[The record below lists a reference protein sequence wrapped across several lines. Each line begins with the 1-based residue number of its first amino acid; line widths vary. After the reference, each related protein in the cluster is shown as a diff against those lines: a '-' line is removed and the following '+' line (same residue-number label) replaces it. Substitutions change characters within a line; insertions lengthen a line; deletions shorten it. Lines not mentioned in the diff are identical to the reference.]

1 MRESPPCVW
10 LAGIAGT
17 AYNGRCADAELEDF
31 VVPPTNVAAYS
42 NALVVLGT
50 AGVVVPMVRRWGLSP
65 VLGYLG
71 AGAVLG
77 PLGLGSISNAFPGL
91 SWFTIS
97 DAQNVAGI
105 AELGIVFLLFLIG
118 LELSFPRLSS
128 MHRLVVGLG
137 GSQVLLT
144 SALIAG
150 AAVAAGKNPPEAIVL
165 GASLSLSSTA
175 IVLELLSNQ
184 ERLTTG
190 VGRASFSILLA
201 QDLAVIPILLFVSIL
216 AARSG
221 GSVLASLAS
230 ALLQAAAA
238 VIVIV
243 IFGRVLL
250 RPLFRLVA
258 TAGSSELFIAA
269 VLFVIVAA
277 GVIAGQSGLSM
288 ALGAFLAGLLLA
300 ETEYRKAIET
310 TVAPFK
316 GLLLGIFFFTVGMN
330 VDFRELLREPLWF
343 LGGVVSLIAV
353 KSLLLIGLGRLFRL
367 SWPVATE
374 TGLLLGPGGEFA
386 FVGIGM
392 ASATGLIEARLASFT
407 LAVTSVTMALTPLL
421 SFAARSLTARLTSGK
436 AVDAELI
443 ARPAGGQQHAIVVG
457 YGRVGKVVCALLR
470 EHGISYI
477 AADSDAL
484 TVSRDRRD
492 GHDVYY
498 GDAADPR
505 FLETCGLA
513 QAAGVIITIHSVSVI
528 DEVVEHV
535 RAMRPDILIVSRA
548 RDADHARHL
557 YSLGATDAVPETIEA
572 SLQLSEAALVG
583 LGIATGRAIASIH
596 EKRDEIR
603 RALQEAARRGRTR
616 RNSFGESQDP
626 QEPGCGLAV
635 VRHAGDVGGDASVAL
650 RPAGEV
656 KHDRQWGR
664 PRGCEP
670 RRRTTHVRQGAQEIG
685 EPILYRGGT

>member
-1 MRESPPCVW
+1 LGRGNRANRLQLANWLVESGDLVVSSANM
-10 LAGIAGT
+10 AG
-17 AYNGRCADAELEDF
+17 
-31 VVPPTNVAAYS
+31 YS
-42 NALVVLGT
+42 DALVVLGT

-71 AGAVLG
+71 AGAILG
-77 PLGLGSISNAFPGL
+77 PLGLGSISNVFPAL

-118 LELSFPRLSS
+118 LELSFPRLST
-128 MHRLVVGLG
+128 MRRLVIGLG

-144 SALIAG
+144 SALIVG
-150 AAVAAGKNPPEAIVL
+150 AALAVGKNPTEAIVL

-184 ERLTTG
+184 ERLTTS
-190 VGRASFSILLA
+190 VGRASFSVLLA

-230 ALLQAAAA
+230 ALLQAAVAVT
-238 VIVIV
+238 VIVV
-243 IFGRVLL
+243 FGRVLL

-258 TAGSSELFIAA
+258 TARSSELFIAA

-277 GVIAGQSGLSM
+277 GVIADQAGLSM
-288 ALGAFLAGLLLA
+288 ALGAFVAGLLLA
-300 ETEYRKAIET
+300 ETEYRKAIEAT
-310 TVAPFK
+310 MAPFK
-316 GLLLGIFFFTVGMN
+316 GLLLGVFFFTVGMN
-330 VDFRELLREPLWF
+330 IDFRELVREPLLL
-343 LGGVVSLIAV
+343 LGGVVSLIAL
-353 KSLLLIGLGRLFRL
+353 KSLLLIGLAKLFRL

-386 FVGIGM
+386 FVSIGM
-392 ASATGLIEARLASFT
+392 AAAAGLIEVPLARFT
-407 LAVTSVTMALTPLL
+407 LAATSVTMALTPLL
-421 SFAARSLTARLTSGK
+421 SICARQLAAQLTAGK
-436 AVDAELI
+436 AVDPELT
-443 ARPAGGQQHAIVVG
+443 ARPAGGQKHAIVVG

-470 EHGISYI
+470 QHGISYI

-484 TVSRDRRD
+484 TATRDRRE

-498 GDAADPR
+498 GNAADPR
-505 FLETCGLA
+505 FLESCGLA
-513 QAAGVIITIHSVSVI
+513 TAAGVIITIHSVGVI
-528 DEVVEHV
+528 DDVVEHV
-535 RAMRPDILIVSRA
+535 RTMRPDILIVSRA

-583 LGIATGRAIASIH
+583 LGVATGLAIASIH

-603 RALQEAARRGRTR
+603 HALQQAAQDAGR
-616 RNSFGESQDP
+616 EKI
-626 QEPGCGLAV
+626 
-635 VRHAGDVGGDASVAL
+635 HSVKA
-650 RPAGEV
+650 
-656 KHDRQWGR
+656 KTD
-664 PRGCEP
+664 
-670 RRRTTHVRQGAQEIG
+670 GAA
-685 EPILYRGGT
+685 

>member
-1 MRESPPCVW
+1 MVSTTTMP
-10 LAGIAGT
+10 GYT
-17 AYNGRCADAELEDF
+17 D
-31 VVPPTNVAAYS
+31 
-42 NALVVLGT
+42 ALVVLGT
-50 AGVVVPMVRRWGLSP
+50 AGVVVPVVRRWGLSP
-65 VLGYLG
+65 VLGYLA

-77 PLGLGSISNAFPGL
+77 PLGLGSISDAFPVL

-118 LELSFPRLSS
+118 LELSFHRLST
-128 MHRLVVGLG
+128 MRRLVIGLG

-150 AAVAAGKNPPEAIVL
+150 AAMAVGKSPPEAIVL

-190 VGRASFSILLA
+190 VGRASFSVLLA

-216 AARSG
+216 ASQSG
-221 GSVLASLAS
+221 QSVLASLAT
-230 ALLQAAAA
+230 ALLQAAMALTI
-238 VIVIV
+238 IVA
-243 IFGRVLL
+243 FGRVLL
-250 RPLFRLVA
+250 RPMFRVVA
-258 TAGSSELFIAA
+258 MARSNELFIAA

-277 GVIAGQSGLSM
+277 GVIADRAGMSM
-288 ALGAFLAGLLLA
+288 ALGAFVAGLLLA
-300 ETEYRKAIET
+300 ETEYRKAIES

-330 VDFRELLREPLWF
+330 IDFRDLVREPLWIA
-343 LGGVVSLIAV
+343 GGVVGLIAL
-353 KSLLLIGLGRLFRL
+353 KSLLLTGLGRLFRL
-367 SWPVATE
+367 SWPVAAE

-392 ASATGLIEARLASFT
+392 AAAAGLMEARLASFA
-407 LAVTSVTMALTPLL
+407 LAVTSVTMALTPVL
-421 SFAARSLTARLTSGK
+421 SVGARHLAARLTSSK
-436 AVDAELI
+436 PVDAELM
-443 ARPAGGQQHAIVVG
+443 ARPAGGQRHAIVVG

-470 EHGISYI
+470 HHGIPYI

-484 TVSRDRRD
+484 TVTHDRRAN
-492 GHDVYY
+492 HDVYY

-513 QAAGVIITIHSVSVI
+513 KAAGVIITIHSADVI

-535 RAMRPDILIVSRA
+535 RAIRPDILIVSRA
-548 RDADHARHL
+548 RDESHARHL
-557 YSLGATDAVPETIEA
+557 YGLGATDAVPETIEA

-583 LGIATGRAIASIH
+583 LGVATGLAIASIH

-603 RALQEAARRGRTR
+603 HALQQAAQAAGRKKIHSIKAKSRERRGT
-616 RNSFGESQDP
+616 
-626 QEPGCGLAV
+626 A
-635 VRHAGDVGGDASVAL
+635 
-650 RPAGEV
+650 
-656 KHDRQWGR
+656 
-664 PRGCEP
+664 
-670 RRRTTHVRQGAQEIG
+670 
-685 EPILYRGGT
+685 

>member
-1 MRESPPCVW
+1 MV
-10 LAGIAGT
+10 T
-17 AYNGRCADAELEDF
+17 
-31 VVPPTNVAAYS
+31 PTNVAAYS

-50 AGVVVPMVRRWGLSP
+50 AGVVVPMVRRWGLSS

-77 PLGLGSISNAFPGL
+77 PFGLGSISSAFPGL

-105 AELGIVFLLFLIG
+105 AQLGIVFLLFLVG
-118 LELSFPRLSS
+118 LELSFPRLSA
-128 MHRLVVGLG
+128 MRRLVVGLG

-144 SALIAG
+144 SAVIAG
-150 AAVAAGKNPPEAIVL
+150 AAVMAGKNPPEAIVL

-175 IVLELLSNQ
+175 IVLGLLSNQ
-184 ERLTTG
+184 ERLTTS

-216 AARSG
+216 AARSS
-221 GSVLASLAS
+221 GSVLTSLAS

-277 GVIAGQSGLSM
+277 GVIAGQAGLSM

-330 VDFRELLREPLWF
+330 VDFRELLREPLWL
-343 LGGVVSLIAV
+343 LGGVVSLITV
-353 KSLLLIGLGRLFRL
+353 KSLLTIGLGRLFRL

-392 ASATGLIEARLASFT
+392 ASATGLIEAPLASFT

-421 SFAARSLTARLTSGK
+421 SFAARSLTARLASGK
-436 AVDAELI
+436 AVDPDLV

-470 EHGISYI
+470 EHGVPYI
-477 AADSDAL
+477 AADSDAP
-484 TVSRDRRD
+484 TVTRDRRN

-535 RAMRPDILIVSRA
+535 RAMRPDVLIVSRA

-557 YSLGATDAVPETIEA
+557 YGLGATDAVPETIEA

-603 RALQEAARRGRTR
+603 RALQEAAREAGR
-616 RNSFGESQDP
+616 E
-626 QEPGCGLAV
+626 EI
-635 VRHAGDVGGDASVAL
+635 HSVKA
-650 RPAGEV
+650 
-656 KHDRQWGR
+656 KTQKS
-664 PRGCEP
+664 
-670 RRRTTHVRQGAQEIG
+670 QGAA
-685 EPILYRGGT
+685 

>member
-1 MRESPPCVW
+1 MV
-10 LAGIAGT
+10 T
-17 AYNGRCADAELEDF
+17 
-31 VVPPTNVAAYS
+31 PTNVAAYS

-50 AGVVVPMVRRWGLSP
+50 AGVVVPMVRRWGFSS

-77 PLGLGSISNAFPGL
+77 PFGLGSISNAFPGL

-105 AELGIVFLLFLIG
+105 AQLGIVFLLFLVG
-118 LELSFPRLSS
+118 LELSFPRLSA
-128 MHRLVVGLG
+128 MRRLVVGLG

-144 SALIAG
+144 SAVIAG
-150 AAVAAGKNPPEAIVL
+150 AAVMAGKNPPEAIVL

-184 ERLTTG
+184 ERLTTS

-216 AARSG
+216 AARSS

-277 GVIAGQSGLSM
+277 GVIAGQAGLSM

-330 VDFRELLREPLWF
+330 VDFRELLREPLW
-343 LGGVVSLIAV
+343 LIGGVASLIAV
-353 KSLLLIGLGRLFRL
+353 KSLLTIGLGRLFRL

-392 ASATGLIEARLASFT
+392 ASATGLIEAPLASFT

-421 SFAARSLTARLTSGK
+421 SFAARSLTARFTAGK
-436 AVDAELI
+436 AIDPDLV

-470 EHGISYI
+470 EHGVPYI
-477 AADSDAL
+477 AADSDA
-484 TVSRDRRD
+484 VDRDSRPPQRSRCLLRRRRRS
-492 GHDVYY
+492 
-498 GDAADPR
+498 AFPR
-505 FLETCGLA
+505 NL
-513 QAAGVIITIHSVSVI
+513 
-528 DEVVEHV
+528 
-535 RAMRPDILIVSRA
+535 RPRRSGRRYHHHPLRE
-548 RDADHARHL
+548 RH
-557 YSLGATDAVPETIEA
+557 
-572 SLQLSEAALVG
+572 
-583 LGIATGRAIASIH
+583 
-596 EKRDEIR
+596 
-603 RALQEAARRGRTR
+603 RRGRRTR
-616 RNSFGESQDP
+616 P
-626 QEPGCGLAV
+626 
-635 VRHAGDVGGDASVAL
+635 RHA
-650 RPAGEV
+650 AG
-656 KHDRQWGR
+656 HSHRLARARCR
-664 PRGCEP
+664 PRPSSLWP
-670 RRRTTHVRQGAQEIG
+670 RRHRRRAGDNRS
-685 EPILYRGGT
+685 EPPAL